1 MKKEKEA
8 VKVLAQNRKARFSY
22 EILESFEAGIV
33 LTGTEVKSARQGR
46 VNLQDAYASVEKGEV
61 FIKGMH
67 ISPYDQGNRFN
78 PDPLRKRKL
87 LLHKREIRK
96 LAVSV
101 QQEGLTLIPLRLYLK
116 RGLIKLELAIAK
128 GKKLYDK
135 RESIKKRE
143 TERELSRNYR

>member
-1 MKKEKEA
+1 MKKEA
-8 VKVLAQNRKARFSY
+8 VKILAQNRKARFSY

-46 VNLQDAYASVEKGEV
+46 VNLQDAYAAVEKGEV

-116 RGLIKLELAIAK
+116 RGLIKLELSIAK

-143 TERELSRNYR
+143 TERELTRNYR

>member
-1 MKKEKEA
+1 MKKEA
-8 VKVLAQNRKARFSY
+8 VKILAQNRKARFSY

-46 VNLQDAYASVEKGEV
+46 VNLQDAYAAVEKGEV

-78 PDPLRKRKL
+78 PDPMRKRKL

-116 RGLIKLELAIAK
+116 RGLIKLELSIAK

-143 TERELSRNYR
+143 TERELTRNYR

>member
-1 MKKEKEA
+1 MKKEA

-46 VNLQDAYASVEKGEV
+46 VNLQDAYATVDKGEV

-101 QQEGLTLIPLRLYLK
+101 QDRK
-116 RGLIKLELAIAK
+116 
-128 GKKLYDK
+128 
-135 RESIKKRE
+135 SVV
-143 TERELSRNYR
+143 

>member
-1 MKKEKEA
+1 MKKEA
-8 VKVLAQNRKARFSY
+8 VKILAQNRKARFSY

-46 VNLQDAYASVEKGEV
+46 VNLQDAYAAVEKGEV

-78 PDPLRKRKL
+78 PDPMRKRKL

-96 LAVSV
+96 LTVSV

-116 RGLIKLELAIAK
+116 RGLIKLELSIAK

-143 TERELSRNYR
+143 TERELTRNYR

>member
-1 MKKEKEA
+1 MKKES

-46 VNLQDAYASVEKGEV
+46 VNLQDAYATVEKGEV

-116 RGLIKLELAIAK
+116 RALIKLELAIAK

>member
-1 MKKEKEA
+1 MKKES

-46 VNLQDAYASVEKGEV
+46 VNLQDAYATVEKGEV

>member
-1 MKKEKEA
+1 MKKEA

-46 VNLQDAYASVEKGEV
+46 VNLQDAYATVDKGEV

>member
-1 MKKEKEA
+1 MKKESI
-8 VKVLAQNRKARFSY
+8 KVLAQNRKARFSY

-46 VNLQDAYASVEKGEV
+46 VNLQDAYATVEKDEV